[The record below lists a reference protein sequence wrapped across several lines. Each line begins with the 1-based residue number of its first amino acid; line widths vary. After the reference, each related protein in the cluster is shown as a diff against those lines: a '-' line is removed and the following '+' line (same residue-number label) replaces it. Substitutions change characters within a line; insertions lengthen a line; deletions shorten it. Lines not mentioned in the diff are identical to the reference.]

1 MGRRWKRLEYSPLNE
16 QRKEFNHHIVIK
28 FHESDSM
35 LSRLFKY
42 SINISLEKKGQ
53 KRKEIF
59 SRADRNF
66 YPTGIWLLDFQEFS
80 LDLRTLPDFEAP
92 FRTLNFVTLK
102 LRIRLSR
109 ANHNRIA
116 AIKI

>member
-42 SINISLEKKGQ
+42 SINISLEKKE
-53 KRKEIF
+53 KKKEKKFFLELIGTF
-59 SRADRNF
+59 
-66 YPTGIWLLDFQEFS
+66 IQQEFGCW
-80 LDLRTLPDFEAP
+80 TFK
-92 FRTLNFVTLK
+92 NFLWT
-102 LRIRLSR
+102 
-109 ANHNRIA
+109 
-116 AIKI
+116 

>member
-1 MGRRWKRLEYSPLNE
+1 MGRRWKRLEYFPLNG
-16 QRKEFNHHIVIK
+16 QRKVFNDHIVIK

-42 SINISLEKKGQ
+42 SINIFLERKK
-53 KRKEIF
+53 EEFF
-59 SRADRNF
+59 SRVDRNF
-66 YPTGIWLLDFQEFS
+66 YPTGIWLPDFREFS
-80 LDLRTLPDFEAP
+80 LVLRTLPDFEAP

-102 LRIRLSR
+102 LRIPLFR